1 MMELLS
7 PAGGLDSLIAA
18 VQTGADAVYMGFGAF
33 NARRSAKNFT
43 DEEFASAVA
52 YCHLR
57 GVRVF
62 LTLNTLLTDREL
74 EQAAESLR
82 KASDMG
88 VDAIL
93 VQDWGLLTLARE
105 IVPDVPLHASTQ
117 MSLFTLGGAN
127 EAAALGL
134 ERVVLARELA
144 CDEIREICAGCPAQI
159 EVFAHGALCMCY
171 SGQCEMSAVVGE
183 RSGNRGACA
192 QPCRLPY
199 GVNGPCRGGH
209 PLSLKDANL
218 SAYLAE
224 MEAMGVACLKLEGR
238 MKRPEY
244 VAVVTGIYRRLLDEK
259 RQPTAEESR
268 RLEQAFSRSGFT
280 DGYWLGKKGPQM
292 FGTRPENA
300 PEPKELFAKAREMYE
315 NGREN
320 RKIPVSLAIRVQA
333 GKPVSLA
340 VACQSNNGLMN
351 VWAQGPVPETA
362 RSRALTAEELR
373 ERLNKTGGTVFTV
386 EQFRAE
392 LDDGLMLPASV
403 INGLRRDALEGL
415 KQRLEQDWFLRRMSP
430 WQKEE
435 LRQGRDPHVRR
446 VLEAAALPEAPEPP
460 AAMRF
465 TCSVQKAE
473 QVTAALLAEKPA
485 AVYVPVE
492 ELERLDPELD
502 WGETELCAVLPRIFR
517 TADETPLR
525 QLLEQHPEASAVAIG
540 NLGHLTIARG
550 LNRTLRGDFGLN
562 IFNSRALLFW
572 QRQELASAT
581 VSFELRW
588 QQVRDLRKYLPCE
601 AIIYGRLPLMV
612 TENCVTRCSVGCTHG
627 AGSVL
632 TDRTGA
638 RFPVLC
644 GYGCRCEIQNSK
656 TLFLADKPEMRR
668 CGLTYGRL
676 RFTTET
682 PEQCVQVLQRYQNGG
697 NWAPEDLT
705 RGLFYRGVE

>member
-18 VQTGADAVYMGFGAF
+18 VQTGADAVYMGFGVF

-74 EQAAESLR
+74 EQVAESLR

-88 VDAIL
+88 VDAVL

-144 CDEIREICAGCPAQI
+144 RDEIREICAGCPAEI

-218 SAYLAE
+218 SAYLTE

-373 ERLNKTGGTVFTV
+373 QRLSKTGGTVFTV

-430 WQKEE
+430 CQKEE

-446 VLEAAALPEAPEPP
+446 VLGAAALPEAPEPP

-492 ELERLDPELD
+492 ELERLGPELD

-525 QLLEQHPEASAVAIG
+525 QLLEQHPAASAVAIG
-540 NLGHLTIARG
+540 NLGPLPIARG

-572 QRQELASAT
+572 QGQELASAT

>member
-74 EQAAESLR
+74 EQVAESLR

-88 VDAIL
+88 VDAVL

-144 CDEIREICAGCPAQI
+144 RDEIREICAGCPAEI

-218 SAYLAE
+218 SAYLGEMAE
-224 MEAMGVACLKLEGR
+224 MGVACLKLEGR

-320 RKIPVSLAIRVQA
+320 RKIPVNLRLSVRR
-333 GKPVSLA
+333 GEPVRLGGTCA
-340 VACQSNNGLMN
+340 VHGGAAFAMSTG
-351 VWAQGPVPETA
+351 AVPEEA
-362 RSRALTAEELR
+362 RNRAVTAEELR
-373 ERLNKTGGTVFTV
+373 QRLSKTGGTVFTADRI
-386 EQFRAE
+386 EIE
-392 LDDGLMLPASV
+392 LDEGLTIPASAV
-403 INGLRRDALEGL
+403 NGLRRELL
-415 KQRLEQDWFLRRMSP
+415 
-430 WQKEE
+430 EE
-435 LRQGRDPHVRR
+435 LAKRR
-446 VLEAAALPEAPEPP
+446 KDIPTRRKLPALPLPDAPEGGQ
-460 AAMRF
+460 AMRF

-540 NLGHLTIARG
+540 NLGHLPIVRG

-572 QRQELASAT
+572 QGQELASAT

-656 TLFLADKPEMRR
+656 TLFLADKPEMRH

-697 NWAPEDLT
+697 DWTPEDLT

>member
-43 DEEFASAVA
+43 DEEFAWAVA
-52 YCHLR
+52 YCNLR

-88 VDAIL
+88 VDAVL

-144 CDEIREICAGCPAQI
+144 RDEIREICAGCPAQI

-218 SAYLAE
+218 SAYLTE

-259 RQPTAEESR
+259 RRPTAEESR
-268 RLEQAFSRSGFT
+268 QLEQAFSRSGFT
-280 DGYWLGKKGPQM
+280 DSYWLGKKGPQM

-320 RKIPVSLAIRVQA
+320 RKIPINLRLTVRR
-333 GKPVSLA
+333 GEPVGLSGACA
-340 VACQSNNGLMN
+340 VRGGAAFAMGTG
-351 VWAQGPVPETA
+351 AVPEEA
-362 RSRALTAEELR
+362 RNRAVTAEELR
-373 ERLNKTGGTVFTV
+373 QRLSKTGGTVFTADRI
-386 EQFRAE
+386 EIE
-392 LDDGLMLPASV
+392 LDEGLTIPASAV
-403 INGLRRDALEGL
+403 NGLRRELL
-415 KQRLEQDWFLRRMSP
+415 
-430 WQKEE
+430 EE
-435 LRQGRDPHVRR
+435 LAERR
-446 VLEAAALPEAPEPP
+446 KDIPTRRKLPALPLPDAPEGGQ
-460 AAMRF
+460 AMRF

-540 NLGHLTIARG
+540 NLGHLSIVRG

-572 QRQELASAT
+572 QGQGLASAT

-697 NWAPEDLT
+697 SWAPEDLT

>member
-7 PAGGLDSLIAA
+7 PAGGFDSLIAA

-43 DEEFASAVA
+43 DEEFASAVS

-74 EQAAESLR
+74 VQAADALK
-82 KASDMG
+82 KACAMG

-127 EAAALGL
+127 EAAALGM
-134 ERVVLARELA
+134 ERVVLARELNR
-144 CDEIREICAGCPAQI
+144 DEVREICAGCPAEI
-159 EVFAHGALCMCY
+159 EIFIHGALCMCY

-199 GVNGPCRGGH
+199 GVDGPCRGGH

-218 SAYLAE
+218 SAYLGEMAE
-224 MEAMGVACLKLEGR
+224 MGVACLKLEGR

-244 VAVVTGIYRRLLDEK
+244 VAVITGIYRRLLDEK
-259 RQPTAEESR
+259 RRPTAEEAR
-268 RLEQAFSRSGFT
+268 QLEQAFSRSGFT

-300 PEPKELFAKAREMYE
+300 PEPKELFAEARAQYE

-320 RKIPVSLAIRVQA
+320 RKIPVNLRLTVRR
-333 GKPVSLA
+333 GEPVRLGGACA
-340 VACQSNNGLMN
+340 VHGGAAFAMGTG
-351 VWAQGPVPETA
+351 AVPEEA
-362 RSRALTAEELR
+362 RNRAVTAEELR
-373 ERLNKTGGTVFTV
+373 QRLSKTGGTVFTADRV
-386 EQFRAE
+386 EIE
-392 LDDGLMLPASV
+392 LDEGLMVPASV
-403 INGLRRDALEGL
+403 INGLRRELLDELAA
-415 KQRLEQDWFLRRMSP
+415 RR
-430 WQKEE
+430 E
-435 LRQGRDPHVRR
+435 DIPHRR

-460 AAMRF
+460 KTMRF
-465 TCSVQKAE
+465 TCSVLKAQ

-485 AVYVPVE
+485 IVYVPIE
-492 ELERLDPELD
+492 ELERLDAGLD

-517 TADETPLR
+517 TADEPVLR
-525 QLLEQHPEASAVAIG
+525 QLLERHPEAAVAVG
-540 NLGHLTIARG
+540 NLGHLPIVRG
-550 LNRTLRGDFGLN
+550 LDRTLRGDFGLN

-572 QRQELASAT
+572 REQGLDSAA

-588 QQVRDLRKYLPCE
+588 QQIRDLKKYLPCE
-601 AIIYGRLPLMV
+601 AVVYGRLPLMV
-612 TENCVTRCSVGCTHG
+612 TENCVTRCGPGCSHG
-627 AGSVL
+627 AGSIL

-638 RFPVLC
+638 QFPVTC

-656 TLFLADKPEMRR
+656 TLFLADKPEMHR

-682 PEQCVQVLQRYQNGG
+682 PEQCAAVLRRYKDGG
-697 NWAPEDLT
+697 DWTPDDMT

>member
-1 MMELLS
+1 
-7 PAGGLDSLIAA
+7 
-18 VQTGADAVYMGFGAF
+18 
-33 NARRSAKNFT
+33 
-43 DEEFASAVA
+43 
-52 YCHLR
+52 
-57 GVRVF
+57 
-62 LTLNTLLTDREL
+62 
-74 EQAAESLR
+74 
-82 KASDMG
+82 
-88 VDAIL
+88 
-93 VQDWGLLTLARE
+93 
-105 IVPDVPLHASTQ
+105 
-117 MSLFTLGGAN
+117 
-127 EAAALGL
+127 
-134 ERVVLARELA
+134 
-144 CDEIREICAGCPAQI
+144 
-159 EVFAHGALCMCY
+159 
-171 SGQCEMSAVVGE
+171 
-183 RSGNRGACA
+183 
-192 QPCRLPY
+192 
-199 GVNGPCRGGH
+199 
-209 PLSLKDANL
+209 
-218 SAYLAE
+218 
-224 MEAMGVACLKLEGR
+224 

-300 PEPKELFAKAREMYE
+300 PEPKELFAKTREMYE

-362 RSRALTAEELR
+362 RNRALTAEELR
-373 ERLNKTGGTVFTV
+373 ERLSKTGGTVFTV

-415 KQRLEQDWFLRRMSP
+415 AKRRMDIP
-430 WQKEE
+430 
-435 LRQGRDPHVRR
+435 PRR
-446 VLEAAALPEAPEPP
+446 KLPALPLPDAPEGGQ
-460 AAMRF
+460 AMRF

-492 ELERLDPELD
+492 ELERLGPELD

-540 NLGHLTIARG
+540 NLGHLPIARG

-572 QRQELASAT
+572 QGQELASAT

-697 NWAPEDLT
+697 NWTPEDLT

>member
-7 PAGGLDSLIAA
+7 PAGGFDSLIAA

-43 DEEFASAVA
+43 DEEFASAVS

-74 EQAAESLR
+74 VQAADALK
-82 KASDMG
+82 KACAMG

-127 EAAALGL
+127 EAAALGM
-134 ERVVLARELA
+134 ERVVLARELNR
-144 CDEIREICAGCPAQI
+144 DEVREICAGCPAEI
-159 EVFAHGALCMCY
+159 EIFIHGALCMCY

-199 GVNGPCRGGH
+199 GVDGPCRGGH

-218 SAYLAE
+218 SAYLGEMAE
-224 MEAMGVACLKLEGR
+224 MGVACLKLEGR

-244 VAVVTGIYRRLLDEK
+244 VAVITGIYRRLLDEK
-259 RQPTAEESR
+259 RRPTAEEAR
-268 RLEQAFSRSGFT
+268 QLEQAFSRSGFT

-300 PEPKELFAKAREMYE
+300 PEPKELFAEARAQYE

-320 RKIPVSLAIRVQA
+320 RRIPVNLRLTVRR
-333 GKPVSLA
+333 GEPVRLGGACA
-340 VACQSNNGLMN
+340 VHGGAAFAMSTG
-351 VWAQGPVPETA
+351 AVPEEA
-362 RSRALTAEELR
+362 RNRAVTAEELR
-373 ERLNKTGGTVFTV
+373 QRLSKTGGTVFTADRV
-386 EQFRAE
+386 EIE
-392 LDDGLMLPASV
+392 LDEGLMVPASI
-403 INGLRRDALEGL
+403 INGLRRELLDELAA
-415 KQRLEQDWFLRRMSP
+415 RR
-430 WQKEE
+430 E
-435 LRQGRDPHVRR
+435 DIPHRR

-460 AAMRF
+460 KAMRF
-465 TCSVQKAE
+465 TCSVLKAE

-485 AVYVPVE
+485 IVYVPIE
-492 ELERLDPELD
+492 ELERLDAGLD
-502 WGETELCAVLPRIFR
+502 WGETELCAVLPRVFR
-517 TADETPLR
+517 TADEPVLR
-525 QLLEQHPEASAVAIG
+525 QLLARHPEATAVAVG
-540 NLGHLTIARG
+540 NLGHLPIVRG
-550 LNRTLRGDFGLN
+550 LGRTLRGDFGLN

-572 QRQELASAT
+572 REQGLSSAT
-581 VSFELRW
+581 ASFELRW
-588 QQVRDLRKYLPCE
+588 QQVRDLNKHLPCE
-601 AIIYGRLPLMV
+601 AIVYGRLPLMV
-612 TENCVTRCSVGCTHG
+612 MENCVTRCNVGCTHG

-638 RFPVLC
+638 QFPVTC
-644 GYGCRCEIQNSK
+644 GYGCRCEIQNSR
-656 TLFLADKPEMRR
+656 TLFLADKPEMHR

-682 PEQCVQVLQRYQNGG
+682 PEQCAAVLRRYKDGG
-697 NWAPEDLT
+697 DWTPDDMT